1 MRQEYAYDK
10 NPVEFDVASFV
21 QPDEDTITDE
31 ETTRRRNQRRRRIS
45 KNNDYNSVFGLNM
58 DEGNSGDVN
67 QDYLSLGDPPAK
79 LNPTLLDL
87 GPTVLKD
94 SLNIKKFKMNA
105 MDESNAKYTRDNI
118 KNQIVMP
125 EPNPAHNPQKKCI
138 LKSLKLPF
146 FPRSNKTESLKPKK
160 TRKRKLFCFKCSK
173 EKSKDKFEQNGV
185 QVDLIPENK
194 KIKRSY
200 EENMCPACKKKFI
213 TFESNENSKPWNKK
227 WHNRLI
233 SEKCYD
239 TNVKEYPRTDT
250 NKYTKFNSDDFG
262 DDTDDNQRNKREE
275 PGILMRREL
284 DVIQQ
289 MIEHDDV
296 RLPSSAKTTGPP
308 PE

>member
-125 EPNPAHNPQKKCI
+125 EPNPAHNPQKKCVF
-138 LKSLKLPF
+138 KSIKFPF
-146 FPRSNKTESLKPKK
+146 FSHNKTESLKPKK
-160 TRKRKLFCFKCSK
+160 NKKRRLFGFNSVK
-173 EKSKDKFEQNGV
+173 KSESEVLSGKDKMEINPINQF
-185 QVDLIPENK
+185 

-200 EENMCPACKKKFI
+200 QVIVCPACKKKYI
-213 TFESNENSKPWNKK
+213 SNLRYKKTPDKIIHNSRQFYQKQSDEQVTEDI
-227 WHNRLI
+227 NRNTKYYYDD
-233 SEKCYD
+233 SEKVIKTDRSKRQDLDKYD
-239 TNVKEYPRTDT
+239 KDRQLKLLDEIQRKVDSVNVTIP
-250 NKYTKFNSDDFG
+250 KFNRVS
-262 DDTDDNQRNKREE
+262 TQ
-275 PGILMRREL
+275 
-284 DVIQQ
+284 
-289 MIEHDDV
+289 
-296 RLPSSAKTTGPP
+296 
-308 PE
+308 